1 MILRKKQYKESLETK
16 DKKIVEQQK
25 KEMLVKAGEK
35 SILEEYKKELPQKL
49 ETRLNEIAEQL
60 SVKEEVQGLSTIEI
74 NEILRPHNLI
84 GQPLKYTA
92 EELNIVFEYYRQAI
106 VRINKKVKYP
116 PSKGSFCAFADIST
130 ATYNNYLMSPD
141 ESMQDVI
148 MRINDYLTDTT
159 LTSAQLKEIDNIT
172 TMFRSKAEF
181 GMVEAQSAIVVE
193 HKHETDMNKI
203 SAMIQQLKQGKSLKT
218 IELKER
224 EDGSFGAE

>member
-1 MILRKKQYKESLETK
+1 
-16 DKKIVEQQK
+16 
-25 KEMLVKAGEK
+25 MLVKAGEK

-49 ETRLNEIAEQL
+49 ENRLNEIAEQL
-60 SVKEEVQGLSTIEI
+60 QDRKEVQGLSTIEI

-106 VRINKKVKYP
+106 VAINKKVKYP

-130 ATYNNYLMSPD
+130 CTYNNYLMSPD
-141 ESMQDVI
+141 ESMQETI
-148 MRINDYLTDTT
+148 IKINDYLTDTT

-181 GMVEAQSAIVVE
+181 GMVEAVAPQIIE
-193 HKHETDMNKI
+193 HRSETDMNKI

-218 IELKER
+218 IELKKQK
-224 EDGSFGAE
+224 DGSFEVEEE

>member
-1 MILRKKQYKESLETK
+1 MILRKERYKESLETK

-60 SVKEEVQGLSTIEI
+60 EDRKEVQGLSTIEI

-106 VRINKKVKYP
+106 VQINKKVKYP
-116 PSKGSFCAFADIST
+116 PSKENFCAFADIST
-130 ATYNNYLMSPD
+130 ATYNNYLMSND
-141 ESMQDVI
+141 ESLQELML
-148 MRINDYLTDTT
+148 RIDDYIRENM
-159 LTSAQLKEIDNIT
+159 LTSAQVGEIREIT
-172 TMFRSKAEF
+172 TMFRGKTAH
-181 GMVEAQSAIVVE
+181 GLVEASAPIVVE
-193 HKHETDMNKI
+193 HHSETDMNKI

-218 IELKER
+218 IELNKKDYNVEG
-224 EDGSFGAE
+224 E

>member
-1 MILRKKQYKESLETK
+1 VILRKERYKESLETK

-60 SVKEEVQGLSTIEI
+60 EDRKEVQGLSTIEI

-106 VRINKKVKYP
+106 VQINKKVKYP
-116 PSKGSFCAFADIST
+116 PSKENFCAFADIST
-130 ATYNNYLMSPD
+130 ATYNNYLMSND
-141 ESMQDVI
+141 ESLQELML
-148 MRINDYLTDTT
+148 RIDDYIRENM
-159 LTSAQLKEIDNIT
+159 LTSAQVGEIREIT
-172 TMFRSKAEF
+172 TMFRGKTAH
-181 GMVEAQSAIVVE
+181 GLVEASAPIVVE
-193 HKHETDMNKI
+193 HHSETDMNKI

-218 IELKER
+218 IELNKKDYNVEG
-224 EDGSFGAE
+224 E

>member
-1 MILRKKQYKESLETK
+1 
-16 DKKIVEQQK
+16 
-25 KEMLVKAGEK
+25 MLVKAGEK

-49 ETRLNEIAEQL
+49 DARLNEIAEQL
-60 SVKEEVQGLSTIEI
+60 EERKEVQGLSTIEI

-84 GQPLKYTA
+84 GYPQKYTA
-92 EELNIVFEYYRQAI
+92 EELKIVFEYYRQAI
-106 VRINKKVKYP
+106 VAINKKVKYP

-130 ATYNNYLMSPD
+130 CTYNNYLMSPD

-181 GMVEAQSAIVVE
+181 GMVEAVNPIVVE
-193 HKHETDMNKI
+193 HRSETDMNKI

-218 IELKER
+218 IELDKKDYNVEG
-224 EDGSFGAE
+224 E

>member
-106 VRINKKVKYP
+106 VKINKKVKYP

-130 ATYNNYLMSPD
+130 VTYNNYLRSPD
-141 ESMQDVI
+141 ESIQEVI
-148 MRINDYLTDTT
+148 LRINDYLVDNM
-159 LTSAQLKEIDNIT
+159 LTSAQVGDIKEITSIY
-172 TMFRSKAEF
+172 RSKAEF
-181 GMVEAQSAIVVE
+181 GMAEAVAPQEIVHRSEVD
-193 HKHETDMNKI
+193 TNKI

-218 IELKER
+218 IELDKKDYNVEG
-224 EDGSFGAE
+224 E

>member
-1 MILRKKQYKESLETK
+1 MILRKKQHKEMLETK
-16 DKKIVEQQK
+16 DKHIVEQQK

-35 SILEEYKKELPQKL
+35 SILEEYKKELPKQL

-60 SVKEEVQGLSTIEI
+60 QGREEVQGLSTIEI

-84 GQPLKYTA
+84 GQPLRYTA

-106 VRINKKVKYP
+106 VAINKKVKYP

-141 ESMQDVI
+141 ESMQETI
-148 MRINDYLTDTT
+148 IKINDYLTDTT

-181 GMVEAQSAIVVE
+181 GMIEAQSPVVIE
-193 HKHETDMNKI
+193 HRSETDMNKI

-218 IELKER
+218 IELKEN
-224 EDGSFGAE
+224 EYKVEE

>member
-1 MILRKKQYKESLETK
+1 MILRKKQYKEILETK

-60 SVKEEVQGLSTIEI
+60 QEREEVQGLSTIEI

-106 VRINKKVKYP
+106 VQINKKVKYP

-141 ESMQDVI
+141 ESMQEIVVK
-148 MRINDYLTDTT
+148 INDYLTDTT

-181 GMVEAQSAIVVE
+181 GMIEATSPVIVE
-193 HKHETDMNKI
+193 HRSETDMNKI

-218 IELKER
+218 IELDKKDYNVE
-224 EDGSFGAE
+224 E